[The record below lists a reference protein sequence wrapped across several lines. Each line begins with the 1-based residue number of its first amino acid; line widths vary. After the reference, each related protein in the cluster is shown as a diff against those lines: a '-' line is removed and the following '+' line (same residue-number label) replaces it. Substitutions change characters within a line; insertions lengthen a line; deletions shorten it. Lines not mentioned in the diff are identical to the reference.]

1 MAEFES
7 NHRINPVRNYNL
19 QSIADLDPLK
29 DPPQSLKTSASSA
42 TGNKIRYRSPSASEL
57 LESGLAT
64 GFSGNHS
71 PTSDSHQGLLSI
83 DGGKMTAKRAIGR
96 HESLADKIH
105 RHRGLLLVIS
115 IPIVLIALVLL
126 LMPGT
131 STSVSVIEY
140 TMKNH
145 EGGSNS
151 KGPKNYAVIFD
162 AGSSG
167 SRVHVYCFDQNLD
180 LVPLENELELFLQ
193 VLCICFALLSFDSLA
208 CKKCIA

>member
-1 MAEFES
+1 
-7 NHRINPVRNYNL
+7 
-19 QSIADLDPLK
+19 
-29 DPPQSLKTSASSA
+29 
-42 TGNKIRYRSPSASEL
+42 
-57 LESGLAT
+57 
-64 GFSGNHS
+64 
-71 PTSDSHQGLLSI
+71 
-83 DGGKMTAKRAIGR
+83 MTAKRAIGR

-115 IPIVLIALVLL
+115 IPIVLIGLVLL

-131 STSVSVIEY
+131 STSVSVIEGV
-140 TMKNH
+140 TMKNR
-145 EGGSNS
+145 ENS

-193 VLCICFALLSFDSLA
+193 VLHSFCSSFV
-208 CKKCIA
+208 

>member
-1 MAEFES
+1 M
-7 NHRINPVRNYNL
+7 

-64 GFSGNHS
+64 GLSGNHS
-71 PTSDSHQGLLSI
+71 PTSDSNQGSI

-131 STSVSVIEY
+131 STSVLL
-140 TMKNH
+140 MKNRD
-145 EGGSNS
+145 GGSNS
-151 KGPKNYAVIFD
+151 RGLKNYAVVFD

-180 LVPLENELELFLQ
+180 LVPLDNELELFLQ
-193 VLCICFALLSFDSLA
+193 VLHLFCSSFFD
-208 CKKCIA
+208 I